1 MLCVL
6 CLAEDSG
13 LKVRWSRVQ
22 ILTLAPRDCT
32 SYLTSL
38 SHSSLICKA
47 DSISIK
53 LDNAYKVHTAV
64 IKTPPIHT
72 HTHREQYT
80 IMINSK
86 DKDLSPVWVT
96 LGKSLALFADQSLFL
111 KFLLITLQEI
121 PFSAPKKSSGLGLQ
135 W

>member
-1 MLCVL
+1 MLRVL

-47 DSISIK
+47 GSINIK
-53 LDNAYKVHTAV
+53 LDNAYKVPTAV
-64 IKTPPIHT
+64 IKTPPSMHT
-72 HTHREQYT
+72 DTQSN
-80 IMINSK
+80 MIISK
-86 DKDLSPVWVT
+86 DKDLNPVWVT
-96 LGKSLALFADQSLFL
+96 LGKSLVLFADQSLFL
-111 KFLLITLQEI
+111 KFLLITL
-121 PFSAPKKSSGLGLQ
+121 
-135 W
+135 